1 MNGAGTQVYLN
12 GEFLPLEQA
21 RVSVMD
27 RGFLFGDGVYE
38 VIPAYGGKPFR
49 LEEHLARLD
58 NSLAE
63 IRMRPPLDRAAWAEI
78 LDRLTAQFPGRDQS
92 IYLQVTRGPA
102 DERNHVIP
110 ATVTP
115 TLFVMT
121 SLLTPPPA
129 DMEARGI
136 AAITLDDIRWRLC
149 HIKAITLLAN
159 VLLKEDAR
167 ERGATEAILVRDGFA
182 TEGAASNLFL
192 VEGESI
198 TTPPKSRHLLPGITR
213 DLVLELAR
221 DDGLTCREETIAVDR
236 LAGAD
241 EIWMTSSTREIM
253 PVVLLDG
260 KPVGKGVPGP
270 VFRAIDSLYA
280 GYKERIRAS

>member
-38 VIPAYGGKPFR
+38 VIPAYGGKQFR

-63 IRMRPPLDRAAWAEI
+63 IRMRPPLDRAAWAGI
-78 LDRLTAQFPGRDQS
+78 LDRLTAQFPGQDQS

-110 ATVTP
+110 KTVTP

-192 VEGESI
+192 VEGASI
-198 TTPPKSRHLLPGITR
+198 ATPPKSRHLLPGITR

-221 DDGLTCREETIAVDR
+221 DDGLTCREEAIALDR

-270 VFRAIDSLYA
+270 MFRAIDSLYA
-280 GYKERIRAS
+280 RYKERIRAS

>member
-63 IRMRPPLDRAAWAEI
+63 IRMGPPLDHAGWTVI
-78 LDRLTAQFPGRDQS
+78 LGRLTAQFPGRDQS
-92 IYLQVTRGPA
+92 LYLQVTRGPA

-115 TLFVMT
+115 TLFAMT

-129 DMEARGI
+129 DIEARGI

-198 TTPPKSRHLLPGITR
+198 ATPPKSRHLLPGITR

-221 DDGLTCREETIAVDR
+221 DGGLTCREEAIAADR

-260 KPVGKGVPGP
+260 KRVGNGVPGRM
-270 VFRAIDSLYA
+270 FRAIDSLYA
-280 GYKERIRAS
+280 RYKQGIRAS